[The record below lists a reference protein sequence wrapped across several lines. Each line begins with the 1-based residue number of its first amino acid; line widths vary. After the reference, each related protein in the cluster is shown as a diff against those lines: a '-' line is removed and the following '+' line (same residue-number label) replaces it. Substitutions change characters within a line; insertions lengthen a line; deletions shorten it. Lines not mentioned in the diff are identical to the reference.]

1 MPDLSQG
8 NLSRKYIDFLGHH
21 LFAEIKKLLLVIPEN
36 SYKSNDFVTS
46 AEKLD
51 LDFLVIT
58 DSQQVSGQFSDTVI
72 IHSFDEELENDVKE
86 KLQDVTHILPVDHS
100 ALKFSA
106 YLVDLLK
113 AKGNNTKSIN
123 TAMNKFE
130 SRNIFNSISEIKIQ
144 NAIVNKIE
152 DIEIF
157 INENGTSVLKPIYGT
172 ASKSVIKVE
181 SFQENKAEVE
191 KLMQDCS
198 DQDLIIEEFVDGS
211 EYALEGNLINS
222 ELNKIVIFDKPI
234 NYKEPYFEESIYI
247 APTEIPDKTQ
257 KEIVNLIGKA
267 CKKLGL
273 ENGPVHVEFKIHN
286 KEIFIIEIN
295 PRMIGGLCSRC
306 LSFGLFKTSLE
317 EIALH
322 AFLNNELKSIDLLSN
337 FVGVLMIP
345 TPISGKF
352 ISINKNELE
361 SIPNVSG
368 VEITVSENSNLLEP
382 PFGDKYLGFVFSQ
395 GDSKEKVME
404 SLTLALDLANPIIK

>member
-1 MPDLSQG
+1 M
-8 NLSRKYIDFLGHH
+8 
-21 LFAEIKKLLLVIPEN
+21 KKLLLVIPEN
-36 SYKSNDFVTS
+36 SYKSNDFVTA

-72 IHSFDEELENDVKE
+72 IHSFNKELENDVRE
-86 KLQDVTHILPVDHS
+86 KLKDVTHILPVDHS

-106 YLVDLLK
+106 YLVDLLNV
-113 AKGNNTKSIN
+113 KGNNTKSIN
-123 TAMNKFE
+123 NAMNKLE

-144 NAIVNKIE
+144 NAIVKTIE
-152 DIEIF
+152 DIELF
-157 INENGTSVLKPIYGT
+157 LNENGTSVLKPIYGT
-172 ASKSVIKVE
+172 ASKSVIKIH
-181 SFQENKAEVE
+181 SIKENKTAVE

-257 KEIVNLIGKA
+257 KEIIYLIGKA

>member
-1 MPDLSQG
+1 M
-8 NLSRKYIDFLGHH
+8 
-21 LFAEIKKLLLVIPEN
+21 KKLLLVIPEN

-123 TAMNKFE
+123 SAMNKFE

-152 DIEIF
+152 DIEKF

-172 ASKSVIKVE
+172 ASKSVIKVQ

-286 KEIFIIEIN
+286 NEIFIIEIN

>member
-1 MPDLSQG
+1 M
-8 NLSRKYIDFLGHH
+8 
-21 LFAEIKKLLLVIPEN
+21 KKLLLVIPEN

-72 IHSFDEELENDVKE
+72 IHSFDKELENDVRE

-144 NAIVNKIE
+144 NAIVKTIE
-152 DIEIF
+152 DIELF
-157 INENGTSVLKPIYGT
+157 LNENGTSVLKPIYGT
-172 ASKSVIKVE
+172 ASKSVIKIH
-181 SFQENKAEVE
+181 SIKENKTAVE

>member
-1 MPDLSQG
+1 M
-8 NLSRKYIDFLGHH
+8 
-21 LFAEIKKLLLVIPEN
+21 KKLLLVIPEN

-72 IHSFDEELENDVKE
+72 IHSFNKELENDVRE
-86 KLQDVTHILPVDHS
+86 KLKDVTHILPVDHS

-106 YLVDLLK
+106 YLVDLLNV
-113 AKGNNTKSIN
+113 KGNNTKSIN
-123 TAMNKFE
+123 NAMNKLE

-144 NAIVNKIE
+144 NAIVKTIE
-152 DIEIF
+152 DIELF
-157 INENGTSVLKPIYGT
+157 LNENGTSVLKPIYGT
-172 ASKSVIKVE
+172 ASKSVIKIH
-181 SFQENKAEVE
+181 SIKENKTAVE

-286 KEIFIIEIN
+286 NEIFIIEIN

>member
-1 MPDLSQG
+1 M
-8 NLSRKYIDFLGHH
+8 
-21 LFAEIKKLLLVIPEN
+21 KKLLLVIPEN

-58 DSQQVSGQFSDTVI
+58 DSQQVSDQFSDTVI
-72 IHSFDEELENDVKE
+72 IHSFDKELENDVKE

-106 YLVDLLK
+106 YLVDLLN

-130 SRNIFNSISEIKIQ
+130 SRNIFNSISNIKIQ
-144 NAIVNKIE
+144 NAIVKKIE
-152 DIEIF
+152 DIELF

-172 ASKSVIKVE
+172 ASKSVIKIN
-181 SFQENKAEVE
+181 SFKENKAAVK

-257 KEIVNLIGKA
+257 KEIVNLIRKA

-273 ENGPVHVEFKIHN
+273 ENGPVHVEFKIHKN
-286 KEIFIIEIN
+286 EIFIIEIN

-322 AFLNNELKSIDLLSN
+322 AFLNDELKSIELLSN

-345 TPISGKF
+345 TPASGKI
-352 ISINKNELE
+352 ISINKSELE
-361 SIPNVSG
+361 NINNVSG
-368 VEITVSENSNLLEP
+368 VEITVSENSDLLAP

>member
-1 MPDLSQG
+1 M
-8 NLSRKYIDFLGHH
+8 
-21 LFAEIKKLLLVIPEN
+21 KKLLLVIPEN

-123 TAMNKFE
+123 SAMNKFE

-144 NAIVNKIE
+144 NAIVKTIE
-152 DIEIF
+152 DIDLF
-157 INENGTSVLKPIYGT
+157 LNENGTSVLKPIYGT
-172 ASKSVIKVE
+172 ASKSVIKIH
-181 SFQENKAEVE
+181 SIKENKAAVE

>member
-1 MPDLSQG
+1 M
-8 NLSRKYIDFLGHH
+8 
-21 LFAEIKKLLLVIPEN
+21 KKLLLVIPEN
-36 SYKSNDFVTS
+36 SYKSNDFVTA

-72 IHSFDEELENDVKE
+72 IHSFNKELENDVKE
-86 KLQDVTHILPVDHS
+86 KLKDVTHILPVDHS

-106 YLVDLLK
+106 YLVDLLNV
-113 AKGNNTKSIN
+113 KGNNTKSIN
-123 TAMNKFE
+123 NAMNKLE

-144 NAIVNKIE
+144 NAIVKTIE
-152 DIEIF
+152 DIDLF
-157 INENGTSVLKPIYGT
+157 LNENGTSVLKPIYGT

>member
-1 MPDLSQG
+1 M
-8 NLSRKYIDFLGHH
+8 
-21 LFAEIKKLLLVIPEN
+21 KKLLLVIPEN

-58 DSQQVSGQFSDTVI
+58 DSQQVSDQFSDTVI
-72 IHSFDEELENDVKE
+72 IHSFDKELENDVKE

-361 SIPNVSG
+361 SIPNVTG

>member
-1 MPDLSQG
+1 M
-8 NLSRKYIDFLGHH
+8 
-21 LFAEIKKLLLVIPEN
+21 KKLLLVIPEN
-36 SYKSNDFVTS
+36 SYKSNDFVTA

-72 IHSFDEELENDVKE
+72 IHSFNKELESDVRE
-86 KLQDVTHILPVDHS
+86 KLKDVTHILPVDHS

-106 YLVDLLK
+106 YLVDLLNV
-113 AKGNNTKSIN
+113 KGNNTKSIN
-123 TAMNKFE
+123 NAMNKLE

-144 NAIVNKIE
+144 NAIVKTIE
-152 DIEIF
+152 DIELF
-157 INENGTSVLKPIYGT
+157 LNENGTSVLKPIYGT
-172 ASKSVIKVE
+172 ASKSVIKIH
-181 SFQENKAEVE
+181 SIKENKTAVE

-222 ELNKIVIFDKPI
+222 ELNKIIIFDKPI

-247 APTEIPDKTQ
+247 APTEIPDETQ
-257 KEIVNLIGKA
+257 KEVVNLIGKA

>member
-1 MPDLSQG
+1 M
-8 NLSRKYIDFLGHH
+8 
-21 LFAEIKKLLLVIPEN
+21 KKLLLVIPEN

-72 IHSFDEELENDVKE
+72 IHSFDKELENDVRE

-152 DIEIF
+152 DIEQF

-172 ASKSVIKVE
+172 ASKSVIKIDT
-181 SFQENKAEVE
+181 FKENKAAIE

-286 KEIFIIEIN
+286 NEIFIIEIN

>member
-1 MPDLSQG
+1 M
-8 NLSRKYIDFLGHH
+8 
-21 LFAEIKKLLLVIPEN
+21 KKLLLVIPEN

-72 IHSFDEELENDVKE
+72 IHSFDEELEDDVKE

-130 SRNIFNSISEIKIQ
+130 SRNIFSSISKIKIQ
-144 NAIVNKIE
+144 NAIVKKIE

-181 SFQENKAEVE
+181 SFQENRTAVE

>member
-1 MPDLSQG
+1 M
-8 NLSRKYIDFLGHH
+8 
-21 LFAEIKKLLLVIPEN
+21 KKLLLVIPEN

-58 DSQQVSGQFSDTVI
+58 DSQQVSDQFSDTVI
-72 IHSFDEELENDVKE
+72 IHSFDKELDNDVKE
-86 KLQDVTHILPVDHS
+86 KLEDVTHVLPVDHS
-100 ALKFSA
+100 ALRFSG
-106 YLVDLLK
+106 YLVDLLN
-113 AKGNNTKSIN
+113 AKGNDTKSIN
-123 TAMNKFE
+123 NAMNKFE

-144 NAIVNKIE
+144 NAIVEKIE
-152 DIEIF
+152 DIELF

-172 ASKSVIKVE
+172 ASKSVIKIE
-181 SFQENKAEVE
+181 SFQENKVAVE

-257 KEIVNLIGKA
+257 KEIIYLIGKA
-267 CKKLGL
+267 CKELGL

-286 KEIFIIEIN
+286 NEIFIIEIN

-382 PFGDKYLGFVFSQ
+382 PFGDKYLGFIFSQ
-395 GDSKEKVME
+395 GDSKEKVMD
-404 SLTLALDLANPIIK
+404 SLTLALNLANPIIK

>member
-1 MPDLSQG
+1 M
-8 NLSRKYIDFLGHH
+8 
-21 LFAEIKKLLLVIPEN
+21 KKLLLVIPEN

-72 IHSFDEELENDVKE
+72 IHSFDKELENDVRE

-222 ELNKIVIFDKPI
+222 ELNKIIIFDKPI

>member
-1 MPDLSQG
+1 M
-8 NLSRKYIDFLGHH
+8 
-21 LFAEIKKLLLVIPEN
+21 KKLLLVIPEN

-106 YLVDLLK
+106 YLVDLLN

-123 TAMNKFE
+123 NAMNKLE

-144 NAIVNKIE
+144 NAIVKTIE
-152 DIEIF
+152 DIDLF
-157 INENGTSVLKPIYGT
+157 LNENGTSVLKPIYGT
-172 ASKSVIKVE
+172 ASKSVIKIH
-181 SFQENKAEVE
+181 SIKENKTAVE

>member
-1 MPDLSQG
+1 M
-8 NLSRKYIDFLGHH
+8 
-21 LFAEIKKLLLVIPEN
+21 KKLLLVIPEN
-36 SYKSNDFVTS
+36 SYKSNDFVTA

-72 IHSFDEELENDVKE
+72 IHSFNKELENDVRE
-86 KLQDVTHILPVDHS
+86 KLKDVTHILPVDHS

-106 YLVDLLK
+106 YLVDLLNV
-113 AKGNNTKSIN
+113 KGNNTKSIN
-123 TAMNKFE
+123 NAMNKLE

-144 NAIVNKIE
+144 NAIVKTIE
-152 DIEIF
+152 DIELF
-157 INENGTSVLKPIYGT
+157 LNENGTSVLKPIYGT
-172 ASKSVIKVE
+172 ASKSVIKIH
-181 SFQENKAEVE
+181 SIKENKTAVE

-222 ELNKIVIFDKPI
+222 ELNKIIIFDKPI
-234 NYKEPYFEESIYI
+234 NYKEPYFEESLYI

>member
-1 MPDLSQG
+1 M
-8 NLSRKYIDFLGHH
+8 
-21 LFAEIKKLLLVIPEN
+21 KKLLLVIPEN

-72 IHSFDEELENDVKE
+72 IHNFDEELEDDVKE

-130 SRNIFNSISEIKIQ
+130 SRNIFNSISNIKIQ
-144 NAIVNKIE
+144 NAIVKKIE
-152 DIEIF
+152 DIEPF

-172 ASKSVIKVE
+172 ASKSVIKVD

-222 ELNKIVIFDKPI
+222 ELKKIIIFDKPI

-382 PFGDKYLGFVFSQ
+382 PFGDKYLGFFFSQ

>member
-1 MPDLSQG
+1 M
-8 NLSRKYIDFLGHH
+8 
-21 LFAEIKKLLLVIPEN
+21 KKLLLVIPEN

-72 IHSFDEELENDVKE
+72 IHSFDKELENDVRE

-106 YLVDLLK
+106 YLVDLLN

-286 KEIFIIEIN
+286 KGIFIIEIN

>member
-1 MPDLSQG
+1 M
-8 NLSRKYIDFLGHH
+8 
-21 LFAEIKKLLLVIPEN
+21 KKLLLVIPEN

-222 ELNKIVIFDKPI
+222 ELNKIAIFDKPI

-257 KEIVNLIGKA
+257 NEIVNLIGKA

-345 TPISGKF
+345 TPKSGKF

-361 SIPNVSG
+361 SISNVSG

>member
-1 MPDLSQG
+1 M
-8 NLSRKYIDFLGHH
+8 
-21 LFAEIKKLLLVIPEN
+21 KKLLLVIPEN

-72 IHSFDEELENDVKE
+72 IHSFDKELENDVRE

-106 YLVDLLK
+106 YLVDLLN

-123 TAMNKFE
+123 NAMNKFE

-152 DIEIF
+152 DIEKF

-172 ASKSVIKVE
+172 ASKSVIKVQ

-286 KEIFIIEIN
+286 NEIFIIEIN

>member
-1 MPDLSQG
+1 M
-8 NLSRKYIDFLGHH
+8 
-21 LFAEIKKLLLVIPEN
+21 KKLLLVIPEN

-144 NAIVNKIE
+144 NAIVKTIE
-152 DIEIF
+152 DIDLF
-157 INENGTSVLKPIYGT
+157 LNENGTSVLKPIYGT
-172 ASKSVIKVE
+172 ASKSVIKIH
-181 SFQENKAEVE
+181 SIKENKTAVE

>member
-1 MPDLSQG
+1 M
-8 NLSRKYIDFLGHH
+8 
-21 LFAEIKKLLLVIPEN
+21 KKLLLVIPEN

-72 IHSFDEELENDVKE
+72 IHSFDKELENDVRE

-106 YLVDLLK
+106 YLVDLLN
-113 AKGNNTKSIN
+113 AKGNNTKSIK

-130 SRNIFNSISEIKIQ
+130 SRNIFNSISKIKIQ
-144 NAIVNKIE
+144 NAIVKKIE
-152 DIEIF
+152 DIEQF

-234 NYKEPYFEESIYI
+234 NYKEPYFEESLYI

-286 KEIFIIEIN
+286 NEIFIIEIN

-404 SLTLALDLANPIIK
+404 SLTLALNLANPIIK

>member
-1 MPDLSQG
+1 M
-8 NLSRKYIDFLGHH
+8 
-21 LFAEIKKLLLVIPEN
+21 KKLLLVIPEN

-157 INENGTSVLKPIYGT
+157 INKNGTSVLKPIYGT
-172 ASKSVIKVE
+172 ASKSVIKVD

-382 PFGDKYLGFVFSQ
+382 PFGDKYLGFIFSQ
-395 GDSKEKVME
+395 GDSKDKVME
-404 SLTLALDLANPIIK
+404 SLTLALNLANPIIK

>member
-1 MPDLSQG
+1 M
-8 NLSRKYIDFLGHH
+8 
-21 LFAEIKKLLLVIPEN
+21 KKLLLVIPEN

-72 IHSFDEELENDVKE
+72 IHSFDEKLENDVKE

>member
-1 MPDLSQG
+1 M
-8 NLSRKYIDFLGHH
+8 
-21 LFAEIKKLLLVIPEN
+21 KKLLLVIPEN
-36 SYKSNDFVTS
+36 SYKSNDFVTA

-51 LDFLVIT
+51 LNFLVIT

-222 ELNKIVIFDKPI
+222 ELNKIIIFDKPI

>member
-1 MPDLSQG
+1 M
-8 NLSRKYIDFLGHH
+8 
-21 LFAEIKKLLLVIPEN
+21 KKLLLVIPEN

-234 NYKEPYFEESIYI
+234 NYKEPYFEESLYI

>member
-1 MPDLSQG
+1 M
-8 NLSRKYIDFLGHH
+8 
-21 LFAEIKKLLLVIPEN
+21 KKLLLVIPEN

-72 IHSFDEELENDVKE
+72 IHSFDKELENDVRE

-106 YLVDLLK
+106 YLVDLLN
-113 AKGNNTKSIN
+113 AKGNNTKSIK

-130 SRNIFNSISEIKIQ
+130 SRNIFNSISKIKIQ
-144 NAIVNKIE
+144 NAIVKKIE
-152 DIEIF
+152 DIEPF

-172 ASKSVIKVE
+172 ASKSVIKIDT
-181 SFQENKAEVE
+181 FKENKAAIE

-222 ELNKIVIFDKPI
+222 ELNKIIIFDKPI

>member
-1 MPDLSQG
+1 M
-8 NLSRKYIDFLGHH
+8 
-21 LFAEIKKLLLVIPEN
+21 KKLLLVIPEN

-72 IHSFDEELENDVKE
+72 IHSFDKELENDVKE

-152 DIEIF
+152 DIKIF

-191 KLMQDCS
+191 KLMRDCS

>member
-1 MPDLSQG
+1 M
-8 NLSRKYIDFLGHH
+8 
-21 LFAEIKKLLLVIPEN
+21 KKLLLVIPEN

-144 NAIVNKIE
+144 NAIVEKLE

-191 KLMQDCS
+191 KLKQDCS

-257 KEIVNLIGKA
+257 KEIIYLIGKA
-267 CKKLGL
+267 CKELGL

-286 KEIFIIEIN
+286 NEIFIIEIN

-382 PFGDKYLGFVFSQ
+382 PFGDKYLGFIFSQ
-395 GDSKEKVME
+395 GDSKEKVMD
-404 SLTLALDLANPIIK
+404 SLTLALNLANRIIK

>member
-1 MPDLSQG
+1 M
-8 NLSRKYIDFLGHH
+8 
-21 LFAEIKKLLLVIPEN
+21 KKLLLVIPEN

-72 IHSFDEELENDVKE
+72 IHSFDKELENDVKE
-86 KLQDVTHILPVDHS
+86 KLKDVTHILPVDHS

-106 YLVDLLK
+106 YLVDLLN

-123 TAMNKFE
+123 NAMNKFE

-144 NAIVNKIE
+144 NAIVEKIE
-152 DIEIF
+152 DIELF

-172 ASKSVIKVE
+172 ASKSVIKIE
-181 SFQENKAEVE
+181 SFQENKVSVE

-198 DQDLIIEEFVDGS
+198 DQDLIIEEFVDGI

-257 KEIVNLIGKA
+257 KEIVYLIGKA
-267 CKKLGL
+267 CKELGL

-286 KEIFIIEIN
+286 NEIFIIEIN

-395 GDSKEKVME
+395 GDSKEKVMK
-404 SLTLALDLANPIIK
+404 SLNLALNLANPIIK